1 MSKASISKNKNYKN
15 ITAILLIGLVGVVAT
30 FFGINVIFSVDGGE
44 VKLTLGTTIEYADDK
59 DKVSTVLET
68 ADGQVEITDE
78 PATVNFVDSGLIEG
92 CPEDE
97 ECGQGAYVYVPTDTY
112 TDFYNYTLG
121 KCIDVDGYYGA
132 QCWDLGAAFW
142 MNYTED
148 GRTLSTCGTG
158 GAKGAWLCKEQNAGT
173 EFELIT
179 DTHSL
184 QAGDWIIFNNGIYG
198 HVGMAL
204 GGYNNNYIAL
214 LGQNQGGPWCAG
226 GGSATNVINM
236 SLTSFAG
243 AFRPKTYIKPEPTP
257 EPQPTG
263 NYVYQKGDYFSAV
276 LVKLGLSDGKNL
288 WGINGDVNFYNEQL
302 KNQGILEYRDG
313 KYWNNIPIGTEI
325 HLEAR

>member
-1 MSKASISKNKNYKN
+1 MSDIRYSFGENKKSLA
-15 ITAILLIGLVGVVAT
+15 AIIIGGIIAIIGAVLGLNVA
-30 FFGINVIFSVDGGE
+30 FNVNDGEAKLE
-44 VKLTLGTTIEYADDK
+44 VRTEIDYADEK
-59 DKVSTVLET
+59 DAVETVLET
-68 ADGQVEITDE
+68 EDGNVVVTDE

-97 ECGQGAYVYVPTDTY
+97 ECGQGAYVYVPTETY
-112 TDFYNYTLG
+112 TVFYNYVLG
-121 KCIDVDGYYGA
+121 KCIDVDGYYGS

-142 MNYTED
+142 MNYA

-158 GAKGAWLCKEQNAGT
+158 GAKGAWLCKEQNAGA

-184 QAGDWIIFNNGIYG
+184 QAGDWVIFNNGIYG

-214 LGQNQGGPWCAG
+214 LGENQGGPACAG
-226 GGSATNVINM
+226 GGAAANVINM

-243 AFRPKTYIKPEPTP
+243 AFRPKTYIKPTPAPTP
-257 EPQPTG
+257 APVTG
-263 NYVYQKGDYFSAV
+263 NYIYKKGDYFSKM
-276 LVKLGLSDGKNL
+276 LVEQGFSDGTNL
-288 WGINGDVNFYNEQL
+288 WGANGDVAFYNEQL
-302 KNQGILEYRDG
+302 YRQGILDYYNG

-325 HLEAR
+325 RLEKR

>member
-1 MSKASISKNKNYKN
+1 MTNKSKIAA
-15 ITAILLIGLVGVVAT
+15 AILGIAATIGAILGM
-30 FFGINVIFSVDGGE
+30 NVLFSSDNGE
-44 VKLTLGTTIEYADDK
+44 LKLQVETKIDYAEDK
-59 DKVSTVLET
+59 DAVETILET
-68 ADGQVEITDE
+68 EDGNIIITDE
-78 PATVNFVDSGLIEG
+78 PETVNFVDSGLIEG

-112 TDFYNYTLG
+112 TNFYNYVLG
-121 KCIDVDGYYGA
+121 KCIDVDGYYGS

-184 QAGDWIIFNNGIYG
+184 QAGDWVIFNNGIYG

-214 LGQNQGGPWCAG
+214 LGENQGGPYCAG
-226 GGSATNVINM
+226 GGAAANVINM

-243 AFRPKTYIKPEPTP
+243 AFRPKTYVKPAPKPTS
-257 EPQPTG
+257 
-263 NYVYQKGDYFSAV
+263 NVYIYKSGDYFSKF
-276 LVKLGLSDGKNL
+276 LVEQGYSDGSNL
-288 WGINGDVNFYNEQL
+288 WGPNGDVNFYNKQL
-302 KNQGILEYRDG
+302 FDKGILNYYNG

-325 HLEAR
+325 VLEAR